1 MVNKY
6 IQRCSTSLVIMEIK
20 ITKSYHYI
28 RMRIAK
34 IKNIDNTYADTDA
47 QNEFLYIVCRN
58 VQTWRI
64 PWAEEFGR
72 LQSMGSRR
80 VGHD

>member
-28 RMRIAK
+28 HMRIAK
-34 IKNIDNTYADTDA
+34 IILTIQIYFDTDA
-47 QNEFLYIVCRN
+47 QNEI
-58 VQTWRI
+58 
-64 PWAEEFGR
+64 
-72 LQSMGSRR
+72 
-80 VGHD
+80 